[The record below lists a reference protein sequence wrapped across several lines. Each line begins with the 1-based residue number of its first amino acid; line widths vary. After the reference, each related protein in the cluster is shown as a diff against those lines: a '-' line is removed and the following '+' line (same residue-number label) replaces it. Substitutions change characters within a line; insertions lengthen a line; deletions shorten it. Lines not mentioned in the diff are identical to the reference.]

1 MAGVRPFPTLR
12 PDVRSDKA
20 VPHRAPI
27 VPTRAGRWG
36 WLEIGSTRSRR
47 RQGRQALNRVFEFR
61 NLTPIEAFVLAADS
75 DRATQLFELHLIAH
89 GGRSDTLRWREWPLD
104 QLEKLA
110 EPEQASCGT
119 RWHSNATA
127 C

>member
-1 MAGVRPFPTLR
+1 M
-12 PDVRSDKA
+12 
-20 VPHRAPI
+20 
-27 VPTRAGRWG
+27 
-36 WLEIGSTRSRR
+36 
-47 RQGRQALNRVFEFR
+47 NRVFEFR

-110 EPEQASCGT
+110 EPEQSFVRDALALERDGVLARDAAD
-119 RWHSNATA
+119 RWVFVVPLGA
-127 C
+127 CRSAG